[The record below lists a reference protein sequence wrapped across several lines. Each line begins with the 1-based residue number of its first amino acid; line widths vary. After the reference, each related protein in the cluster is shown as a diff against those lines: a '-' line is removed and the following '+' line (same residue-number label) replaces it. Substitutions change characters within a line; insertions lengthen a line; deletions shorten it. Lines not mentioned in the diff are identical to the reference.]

1 LLVRFNPDGSLAT
14 HGLDPYL
21 DAPFGADGIV
31 TTDLGADDF
40 ALAIAIEPGGKLVV
54 TGVTGPNNPAVAFE
68 IDTMTVARYQ
78 VDGSLDPTFGT
89 DGTVT
94 TDFGS
99 TSAGWDVAVQADG
112 RIVVAGRAEVDG
124 FSHHAIARYLGA
136 PCCIDGVGSAGVPSP
151 ARAPAAPST
160 IVPCPS

>member
-1 LLVRFNPDGSLAT
+1 MLVRFNPDGSLAT

-136 PCCIDGVGSAGVPSP
+136 PCCIDGVGSAGVP
-151 ARAPAAPST
+151 
-160 IVPCPS
+160 